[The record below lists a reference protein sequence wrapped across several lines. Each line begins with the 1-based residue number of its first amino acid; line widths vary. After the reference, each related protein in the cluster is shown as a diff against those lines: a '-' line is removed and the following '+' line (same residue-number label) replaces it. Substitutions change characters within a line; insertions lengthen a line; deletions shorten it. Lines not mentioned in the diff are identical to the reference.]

1 MSGEAT
7 AAAGIV
13 SRSGR
18 AWYIDALKVAA
29 IAAVAIIHVVWVK
42 ATGESDGGV
51 GWWVANALYSGARW
65 SVPVFVMASG
75 ALLLGRAGGPMSD
88 FYRRR
93 FSRVLPAAL
102 FWTVAYLVFA
112 ALFQSG
118 TRDPG
123 QIVALI
129 ASGRPYNHL
138 YFLPLIMGLYLVA
151 PFLSRAIVPA
161 PRSVVWGAAVIA
173 IAINVLDPLFGLLAG
188 TAATP
193 DLVTW
198 WIPFVGYFL
207 LGYAIHTARPL
218 VGRPLLAAA
227 LAVAIFAQAVGL
239 WWGIGHESML
249 RGYLEN
255 YLCLPTVVAAVAVF
269 ALLRASDQGSGS
281 PHPLLA
287 RLSIATFGVYLCHL
301 MIAVGLMHFGH
312 LDASASVLAL
322 LAAWAATLV
331 LAFAAVLVAI
341 RIPIVRSVVG
351 G

>member
-1 MSGEAT
+1 LSSVAISAPTRIG
-7 AAAGIV
+7 
-13 SRSGR
+13 SDR
-18 AWYIDALKVAA
+18 AWYIDALKVVA
-29 IAAVAIIHVVWVK
+29 IAAVALIHVVGVK
-42 ATGESDGGV
+42 ATGESDGGA

-75 ALLLGRAGGPMSD
+75 ALLLGRAGGPIPV

-93 FSRVLPAAL
+93 FSRLLPAAV

-112 ALFQSG
+112 ALFQDG

-123 QIVALI
+123 RLVALI

-161 PRSVVWGAAVIA
+161 PRGVVWGAAIIA
-173 IAINVLDPLFGLLAG
+173 IGINVLDPLFGWLAG
-188 TAATP
+188 TGSAP

-198 WIPFVGYFL
+198 WIPFLGYFL
-207 LGYAIHTARPL
+207 LGYAIHTAKPR
-218 VGRPLLAAA
+218 VGRPWLVGVLI
-227 LAVAIFAQAVGL
+227 VAIAAQAVGY
-239 WWGIGHESML
+239 WWGIGHDQML

-255 YLCLPTVVAAVAVF
+255 YLCLPTVVAAVALF

-281 PHPLLA
+281 AHPLLA
-287 RLSIATFGVYLCHL
+287 RLSVLTFGVYLGHL
-301 MIAVGLMHFGH
+301 MIAVGLMHLGH
-312 LDASASVLAL
+312 LDSNANVLVL
-322 LAAWAATLV
+322 LAAWVATVV
-331 LAFAAVLVAI
+331 LSFAAASVAI
-341 RIPIVRSVVG
+341 RIPVVRRVVG